1 MVVNSLPNEK
11 PIKDL
16 MYLVEGAGID
26 ATQHWVIKKL
36 LELYP
41 KPPEPEPEEPQA
53 RKLPGQVWV

>member
-1 MVVNSLPNEK
+1 
-11 PIKDL
+11 

-53 RKLPGQVWV
+53 RKQPGQVGDEHFLSNFRVR